1 MESRFPSARL
11 SGESPDGTESSH
23 ATESHLAGLGGLHG
37 ERLSHDGAA
46 TSNGLQVGHAATT
59 RGSVAGRGRERAE
72 GSRRG
77 LLQERTHGLRL
88 TKYGVHDGRIDS
100 FSSFGIVFFFLRGY
114 IRGEGCCVEEVGGG
128 RFLMSSTLPSEV

>member
-1 MESRFPSARL
+1 
-11 SGESPDGTESSH
+11 
-23 ATESHLAGLGGLHG
+23 
-37 ERLSHDGAA
+37 
-46 TSNGLQVGHAATT
+46 
-59 RGSVAGRGRERAE
+59 VAGRGRERAE

-88 TKYGVHDGRIDS
+88 TKYGVHNGRIDS

-128 RFLMSSTLPSEV
+128 RFLMSSTLPSEVWGGDGGSSASCWGQPSRQIIFNGSHSIGQCPGIINTPFQMK